1 VMINSDFIESVTPEK
16 VPDLL
21 SKLT

>member
-21 SKLT
+21 SKLP